1 MLRIPDHR
9 QDRGPV
15 VKTGA
20 RDEQFCNVVLSFVKA
35 KNRFDELLADYRKEN
50 RIGFAKL
57 DDFVEDTLF
66 TLKEDTHFLFRQA
79 NHMES
84 DGISPEIL
92 FDISVGS
99 IFHELMKIKENVYQL
114 ECYAPKYSAMKK
126 SAGPDAPEF
135 ENTFLEACHKI
146 VRRARRTLP
155 SDLAGAEELFRDTA
169 DNLTLMLRG
178 HTENPLL
185 ARMLIDHEAAVRKCF
200 GVKNIDDLFSEI
212 YTGRLD
218 EAHLAASRDYLEG
231 GWYEKAKR
239 EAAKVLEVDSSNAE
253 AAQIIAKLG
262 GKVVAQR

>member
-1 MLRIPDHR
+1 M
-9 QDRGPV
+9 
-15 VKTGA
+15 KTEV

-35 KNRFDELLADYRKEN
+35 KVIFDELLEEYRDTGKVA
-50 RIGFAKL
+50 FPKL
-57 DDFVEDTLF
+57 DDFVENILF
-66 TLKEDTHFLFRQA
+66 ALKENSHFLFRKPDQ
-79 NHMES
+79 S
-84 DGISPEIL
+84 DGIGEEGL